1 MSVRLFSEWV
11 SEFIGM
17 RISEPEIKGC
27 ILEVFNLDEK
37 YAIPLGL
44 DDRPVAGPYPIFKIT
59 RDKTVKI
66 N

>member
-1 MSVRLFSEWV
+1 
-11 SEFIGM
+11 M